1 VSQEARAILQ
11 AEGIILVDYRAL
23 QALWNEE
30 PRPQ

>member
-1 VSQEARAILQ
+1 LQ

-30 PRPQ
+30 PRAQ